1 MQGGAPVLRLA
12 LLALLAPGATTF
24 RAAVVPP
31 PPHSA
36 SAAAAASRA
45 PPHARHGPSGPA
57 MVFGLTPPRDAS
69 APLGAAPFGGMF
81 GAARPETLYES
92 GTPVDF
98 LLETLHITKRR
109 VSGGVLVRA
118 PADAVWSVLT
128 DYEAMPEVIPNILS
142 NKVVREGK
150 RVLIEQESLLSN
162 RLQLRVDMSLEAV
175 EQPGKRKLTLERRS
189 GHGFLEFEAVYNLQ
203 PRADGSTYLSYAV
216 ELVPCPIFPLPLVE
230 RKVRKEVPRML
241 VAVAK
246 AAARRAR

>member
-1 MQGGAPVLRLA
+1 MR
-12 LLALLAPGATTF
+12 
-24 RAAVVPP
+24 
-31 PPHSA
+31 
-36 SAAAAASRA
+36 
-45 PPHARHGPSGPA
+45 
-57 MVFGLTPPRDAS
+57 S

-109 VSGGVLVRA
+109 VRRCAVRA

-175 EQPGKRKLTLERRS
+175 EQPGKRAHARAPLGPRLPRVR
-189 GHGFLEFEAVYNLQ
+189 GGLQ
-203 PRADGSTYLSYAV
+203 PAAARGRLDVPETA

-241 VAVAK
+241 VAVAG
-246 AAARRAR
+246 AAARRVR